1 MSLDPQSLLGDL
13 EAHGEL
19 HAIVE
24 EHDDELELRL
34 GQTDIMED
42 GRILVTS
49 YGETHVF
56 HCDRIVSYYMPE
68 EIWH

>member
-1 MSLDPQSLLGDL
+1 MSFDPDTILEDL
-13 EAHGEL
+13 EEHGEL

-42 GRILVTS
+42 GRIVVTS
-49 YGETHVF
+49 YGEEHVF
-56 HCDRIVSYYMPE
+56 HYERVVSYYKPE